1 MPQLNAIQGVG
12 ASPDPLSTSYLLQVN
27 AQTLLV
33 SAATA
38 REKYLELH
46 PDDPQTVSQLQQN
59 TIHIQELLERFRD
72 TDPHAAKD
80 PAQTC
85 SLSLALQHL
94 RDLIQAMN
102 SRSRGAAMIYAS
114 SAKA

>member
-1 MPQLNAIQGVG
+1 MPQHNAFQGEG
-12 ASPDPLSTSYLLQVN
+12 ASPDPLNTSYLWQVN

-46 PDDPQTVSQLQQN
+46 PDDPQTISQLQQHTN
-59 TIHIQELLERFRD
+59 HIQELLERFCNP
-72 TDPHAAKD
+72 DPHAAKD
-80 PAQTC
+80 PAQIC

-94 RDLIQAMN
+94 RDLIQAMT
-102 SRSRGAAMIYAS
+102 SRSRGAAIIYAGR
-114 SAKA
+114 A